1 MATVGCGISSWHEQL
16 HKESVA
22 ESVFWNDIRAPS
34 TGPAQIFHSW
44 YVYSSVTTFTLWTD
58 RLFSTYTPLLSS
70 HDRAPPPHLQP
81 FLSSCDS
88 WFPCFDTTGHPPVIQ
103 HRLSLSTP
111 GQNTPLR
118 ESLRQNSSRD
128 FLVFTLLH
136 IKLPAARNLRK
147 LIKVIRYH
155 FSKFTYL
162 WISFRGVWWGVPWY
176 SEGAGQER
184 GSSSYQDAEAGLHR
198 ETEAGLSKRGL
209 HHGPV
214 LPPEHHSAGGGG
226 DQM

>member
-1 MATVGCGISSWHEQL
+1 MNNYTKKVLLNQYFGTISEHL
-16 HKESVA
+16 P
-22 ESVFWNDIRAPS
+22 RALPRS
-34 TGPAQIFHSW
+34 FIHDAFIQVWPPLPFEPTDFFQHTPP
-44 YVYSSVTTFTLWTD
+44 SSVLTTV
-58 RLFSTYTPLLSS
+58 
-70 HDRAPPPHLQP
+70 PPPHLQP

-176 SEGAGQER
+176 SEGARQER

-214 LPPEHHSAGGGG
+214 FPPEHHSAGGGG